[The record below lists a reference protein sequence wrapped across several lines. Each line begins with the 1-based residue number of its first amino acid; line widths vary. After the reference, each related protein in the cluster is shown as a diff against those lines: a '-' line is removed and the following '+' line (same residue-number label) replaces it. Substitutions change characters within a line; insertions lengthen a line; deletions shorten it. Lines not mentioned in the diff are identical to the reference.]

1 MRILLTTISA
11 TLFTFFGYSQV
22 TLTLRPDSLEGK
34 DAVIWYLSDQAGT
47 HGPTND
53 INYGNERSFLAHE
66 WTWSGSEGT
75 RRSLIDFDLSQIP
88 ANATI
93 TDAKLSLYAFPQSPD
108 GGHSTLSGS
117 NECRIQQITSTWNED
132 DVTWNTAPSVTSV
145 NEVVLA
151 ASLVDDQ
158 DYLDIDVT
166 AMIQEQYAN
175 PTANFGF
182 MISMIT
188 QENYRAMI
196 FGSSDNLDS
205 TLHPK
210 LVITYD
216 PVNSISEN
224 DLDADILVYPNP
236 SSNGQ
241 FSIKMEGEYRFKMR
255 NLEGRTVY
263 EQCTS
268 VNGAHD
274 VQVSNLAQ
282 GTYFIELN
290 TGENTYVRKLQLN

>member
-1 MRILLTTISA
+1 MRILLTTILA
-11 TLFTFFGYSQV
+11 TLFTFFGYAQI

-34 DAVIWYLSDQAGT
+34 DAKIWYLSNQGGT
-47 HGPTND
+47 YGPTND
-53 INYGNERSFLAHE
+53 LNYGNDQSFLAHE
-66 WTWSGSEGT
+66 WTWSGDEGT
-75 RRSLIDFDLSQIP
+75 RKSLIDFDLSQIP

-93 TDAKLSLYAFPQSPD
+93 TDARLSLYAFPSSPD

-117 NECRIQQITSTWNED
+117 NECRIQQITSAWNED
-132 DVTWNTAPSVTSV
+132 DVTWNTAPSVTSM
-145 NEVVLA
+145 NQVVLA
-151 ASLVDDQ
+151 SSVVDYQ

-188 QENYRAMI
+188 QEHYRAMI
-196 FGSSDNLDS
+196 FGSSDNPDS

-210 LVITYD
+210 LEITYD
-216 PVNSISEN
+216 PFSSISEN
-224 DLDADILVYPNP
+224 PFDDAIFVYPNP

-241 FSIKMEGEYRFKMR
+241 FSIKMEGDYRFKIS
-255 NLEGRTVY
+255 NLEGRTVF
-263 EQCTS
+263 EQFTP
-268 VNGAHD
+268 VQGLHN
-274 VQVSNLAQ
+274 VQVGNLAS

-290 TGENTYVRKLQLN
+290 ADEHTYVRKLQIN